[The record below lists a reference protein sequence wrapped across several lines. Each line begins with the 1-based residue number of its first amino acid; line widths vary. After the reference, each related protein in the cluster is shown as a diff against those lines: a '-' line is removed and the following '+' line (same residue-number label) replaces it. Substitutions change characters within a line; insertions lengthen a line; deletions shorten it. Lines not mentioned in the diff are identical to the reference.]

1 MADNEKK
8 AEPSLLGMIAGQIPM
23 LARGAVGVALRA
35 VASKPDAVSLLAK
48 DAYDDEFDGEPEVS
62 WEKLPAK
69 EKKRYR
75 GYARAVLVG
84 LDRVAKAATIG
95 G

>member
-1 MADNEKK
+1 MADDENKLDV
-8 AEPSLLGMIAGQIPM
+8 SLLKMIVGHIP
-23 LARGAVGVALRA
+23 LVARTGVGVALRA
-35 VASKPDAVSLLAK
+35 IASKPEAVSLLAK
-48 DAYDDEFDGEPEVS
+48 DAYDDEFDGEPEIP

-84 LDRVAKAATIG
+84 LDRVAKAVTTG
-95 G
+95 

>member
-8 AEPSLLGMIAGQIPM
+8 ASILGALAGHIPM
-23 LARGAVGVALRA
+23 LARGAVGVALRT

-84 LDRVAKAATIG
+84 LDRVAKAATTG
-95 G
+95 